1 MISLIN
7 GLEKDREYLKNK
19 SPIML
24 RVFNPYFLSNV
35 KCLFVDNLGAA
46 RTIFSTEKNNIFDE
60 TLYLAIFMGSPSLR
74 LCGVLCL
81 FD

>member
-1 MISLIN
+1 MISLSN

-35 KCLFVDNLGAA
+35 TCLFVDKLGAA
-46 RTIFSTEKNNIFDE
+46 QTIFSTEKKIIF
-60 TLYLAIFMGSPSLR
+60 LMKPYILQFSWL
-74 LCGVLCL
+74 VLH
-81 FD
+81 